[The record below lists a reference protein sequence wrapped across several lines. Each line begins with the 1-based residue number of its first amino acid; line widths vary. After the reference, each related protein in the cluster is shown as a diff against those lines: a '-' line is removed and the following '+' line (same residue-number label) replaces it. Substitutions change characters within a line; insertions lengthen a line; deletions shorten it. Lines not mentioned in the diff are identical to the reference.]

1 MSGADEIGRL
11 AATFD
16 NMTQKLQERTRDLEY
31 LLQAHREEALK
42 TRAILA
48 SIADGVLVLDP
59 RGQIIMMNHAAE
71 HILGDMAQDFSLGM
85 LREKPV
91 DAAKPRPESPL
102 DMLVADEMRKFEINN
117 MVISAHSAPV
127 ITDNNQKLGT
137 VVVLRDITR
146 EAEVD
151 RLKDSFIEQVSHEL
165 RTPLTAVKGYSDLI
179 LQTAADDMPAKYLE
193 FLRIINHHAD
203 SLVTMI
209 TELLDISQIEA
220 KSMNLRLERID
231 VNELVSV
238 TVDEWRQ
245 RIAEKVLTLDLI
257 LDPNAVALSGD
268 RRRLGW
274 AVRQLVSNAYHY
286 TDPGGRIEVAV
297 TSNDDHAV
305 IAVTDTGIGIMPE
318 DRKYLFTR
326 FFRSTS
332 RVHSN
337 DRGVGLGLYI
347 VKAVVNAHRGTV
359 DLRSEPGQGSTF
371 TVSLPIHEEAGEPP
385 LLQMLQENRT

>member
-1 MSGADEIGRL
+1 
-11 AATFD
+11 
-16 NMTQKLQERTRDLEY
+16 
-31 LLQAHREEALK
+31 
-42 TRAILA
+42 
-48 SIADGVLVLDP
+48 
-59 RGQIIMMNHAAE
+59 
-71 HILGDMAQDFSLGM
+71 
-85 LREKPV
+85 
-91 DAAKPRPESPL
+91 
-102 DMLVADEMRKFEINN
+102 
-117 MVISAHSAPV
+117 
-127 ITDNNQKLGT
+127 
-137 VVVLRDITR
+137 
-146 EAEVD
+146 
-151 RLKDSFIEQVSHEL
+151 
-165 RTPLTAVKGYSDLI
+165 
-179 LQTAADDMPAKYLE
+179 
-193 FLRIINHHAD
+193 
-203 SLVTMI
+203 
-209 TELLDISQIEA
+209 
-220 KSMNLRLERID
+220 
-231 VNELVSV
+231 
-238 TVDEWRQ
+238 
-245 RIAEKVLTLDLI
+245 LI